1 MPFFCLSKRKAK
13 EKDTRRKPV
22 IRQLRRLKIRN
33 SPALKFKCGFKQSN
47 FFTPARCLI
56 IPPVFERVIIK
67 ICVIKNQSRFLNL
80 ITKTQE
86 LHCQRAI
93 LKSFI
98 PSHAFGLAGLPRRGE
113 GVVNHLYI
121 FPSQIVRRDA
131 CQAVSMGV
139 RRKRALLSFTFCYI
153 LSGTMPAQ
161 GGLTYYKG

>member
-67 ICVIKNQSRFLNL
+67 ICVIKNHRRFLNL

-98 PSHAFGLAGLPRRGE
+98 PSLERRGE
-113 GVVNHLYI
+113 GVVDHLYI

-153 LSGTMPAQ
+153 SSGTLPAQ